1 MNDYLNDLRN
11 LVRYN
16 LRDDLVLLRFA
27 VPIGIAALIF
37 TAIFTCN

>member
-1 MNDYLNDLRN
+1 MRQYLKELRN

-27 VPIGIAALIF
+27 VPAGVATLIF
-37 TAIFTCN
+37 TLIFTCS